1 MKFCSSCG
9 HTVMLKIP
17 DGDSRARHVCNHCGT
32 VHYTNPRNV
41 VGTIPTWHDRILMCR
56 RAIEPGYGLWTLPS
70 GFLEEGET
78 TREGAA
84 RETLEEAGA
93 LVSVGELY
101 AIAEVRQIHHVYLF
115 FIAGMRGPE
124 IARGSESL
132 EVRLFEEGDIP
143 WEAIAF
149 PAVTQTL
156 RRFVQDRSSGRIRSQ
171 NFRVHMMEIDGS
183 LDIEIRPSTES
194 NLRTQQSSAPDK

>member
-9 HTVMLKIP
+9 HTVALKIP
-17 DGDSRARHVCNHCGT
+17 DGDSRVRHVCSECGT
-32 VHYTNPRNV
+32 IHYTNPRNV
-41 VGTIPTWHDRILMCR
+41 VGTIPSWRDRILMCR

-115 FIAGMRGPE
+115 FIAEMHGPD

-132 EVRLFEEGDIP
+132 EVRLFEEGEIP
-143 WEAIAF
+143 WETIAF

-156 RRFVQDRSSGRIRSQ
+156 LSFVQDRSSSRIRSQ

-183 LDIEIRPSTES
+183 LDIGTRPYTQS
-194 NLRTQQSSAPDK
+194 NVRTQHPSAPKK